1 MTTRASAARYARA
14 LFDVALQES
23 SPEQVERDLT
33 AFSDL
38 LDQHAELQTAVTN
51 PGIPL
56 QGKVGVIREI
66 VARAGFA
73 APVGKLLVML
83 AERDRLTI
91 WRDLVALYR
100 ERLLEHQQV
109 IRAEVTTATPLS
121 PERTAAIEQRL
132 ATATGRRVLLSTKVD
147 PAIIAGVVTRIG
159 GTVYDGSVATQLDAM
174 KQRLEQI

>member
-23 SPEQVERDLT
+23 NPEQVERDLT
-33 AFSDL
+33 AFSEL
-38 LDQHAELQTAVTN
+38 LDQNAELLTALTN
-51 PGIPL
+51 PGIPI
-56 QGKVGVIREI
+56 QGKVGVVREI
-66 VARAGFA
+66 VGRAGWS

-83 AERDRLTI
+83 AARDRLSL
-91 WRDLVALYR
+91 WRDLVELYR

-132 ATATGRRVLLSTKVD
+132 ATATGRRVLLATKVD
-147 PAIIAGVVTRIG
+147 PSIIAGVVTKIG

>member
-23 SPEQVERDLT
+23 DPEQVERDLT

-38 LDQHAELQTAVTN
+38 LDQHAELHKVVTN

-66 VARAGFA
+66 VGRAGFA

-100 ERLLEHQQV
+100 ERLLEHQHV

-159 GTVYDGSVATQLDAM
+159 STVYDGSVASQLDAM

>member
-23 SPEQVERDLT
+23 NPEQVERDLT

-38 LDQHAELQTAVTN
+38 LAQHAELHQAMTN
-51 PGIPL
+51 PGIPI

-66 VARAGFA
+66 VARAGWS
-73 APVGKLLVML
+73 APVGKLLLML

-91 WRDLVALYR
+91 WRDLVERYR

-147 PAIIAGVVTRIG
+147 PSIIAGVVTRIG
-159 GTVYDGSVATQLDAM
+159 STVYDGSIATQLDAM

>member
-23 SPEQVERDLT
+23 DPAQVERDLT
-33 AFSDL
+33 AFGDL
-38 LDQHAELQTAVTN
+38 LAQNPELHNVLTN
-51 PGIPL
+51 PGIPI
-56 QGKVGVIREI
+56 QGKVGVVREI
-66 VARAGFA
+66 VARAGWA
-73 APVGKLLVML
+73 SPVGKLLLML

-91 WRDLVALYR
+91 WRDFVEIYR

-109 IRAEVTTATPLS
+109 IRAEVTTAAPLS

-132 ATATGRRVLLSTKVD
+132 ATATGRRVMLSTKVD
-147 PAIIAGVVTRIG
+147 PSIIAGVVTRIG
-159 GTVYDGSVATQLDAM
+159 STVYDGSVATQLDAM